1 MTETNETEAPLEL
14 TDLERLEINL
24 EYATRLIWLIVNQIG
39 GEVEITK
46 EEIETATFRAVEVS
60 DTVSGGLHIKAATD
74 D

>member
-1 MTETNETEAPLEL
+1 MTENTEAPREL
-14 TDLERLEINL
+14 TEIERLEVNL

-46 EEIETATFRAVEVS
+46 EEIDNATFRAVEVS

>member
-1 MTETNETEAPLEL
+1 MTENTEAPREL
-14 TDLERLEINL
+14 TEIERLEVNL

-46 EEIETATFRAVEVS
+46 EEIDTATFRAVEVS